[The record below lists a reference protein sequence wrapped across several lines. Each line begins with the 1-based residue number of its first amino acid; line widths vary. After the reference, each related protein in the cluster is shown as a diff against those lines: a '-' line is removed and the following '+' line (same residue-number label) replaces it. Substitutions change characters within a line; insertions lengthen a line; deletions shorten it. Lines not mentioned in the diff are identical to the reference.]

1 MSSAKAIHFNQ
12 NHTYSSKT
20 YSRTSLSAAHV
31 AATKI
36 IGAFLGK
43 ALHSVPTFSVSS
55 NSVIVHLFYYSNATT
70 VFTNLAL
77 SALGTTLSRLYPN
90 LTVELRFVRL
100 QRPYYN
106 ASILA
111 HYLAINAAKYGFNR
125 LENSLLN
132 ACGITPELTQMN
144 SDLSV
149 NNVNGMTNKING
161 VKIQLSGL
169 LTTQR
174 AAPRKTVFTASL
186 GTFNKSKSIVT
197 HGISTS
203 KSRIGAF
210 TVKTSLAMS
219 NS

>member
-1 MSSAKAIHFNQ
+1 MSATKTIHFNQ
-12 NHTYSSKT
+12 VS
-20 YSRTSLSAAHV
+20 SRTALSAAHV

-43 ALHSVPTFSVSS
+43 ALHSVPTYNVSS
-55 NSVIVHLFYYSNATT
+55 DSVIVHLFYYSTART

-90 LTVELRFVRL
+90 LTVQLRFVRL

-111 HYLAINAAKYGFNR
+111 QYLAINAAKYGFNR
-125 LENSLLN
+125 LENTLLN
-132 ACGITPELTQMN
+132 VVLTQIN
-144 SDLSV
+144 SDLST
-149 NNVNGMTNKING
+149 GMASKIKG

-174 AAPRKTVFTASL
+174 AAPRKTVFTSSL
-186 GTFNKSKSIVT
+186 GTFNNSSAAKTQVVT

-210 TVKTSLAMS
+210 TVKTIVAST
-219 NS
+219 